1 MRKIT
6 DKLKIAFGYEI
17 SASAVKATSSI
28 NEIVNRKFHQ
38 LNSRLDEI
46 DIKVTEKN
54 TSRQQQGQDRK
65 VQKEKDIMSAFSLN
79 KMLGCLKYQ
88 KRRVDVPLSHNACSA
103 LVIRGTKFCK
113 NNE

>member
-1 MRKIT
+1 MTLSMRKIT

-17 SASAVKATSSI
+17 STSTVKATSSI

-54 TSRQQQGQDRK
+54 TSR
-65 VQKEKDIMSAFSLN
+65 
-79 KMLGCLKYQ
+79 
-88 KRRVDVPLSHNACSA
+88 
-103 LVIRGTKFCK
+103 
-113 NNE
+113 

>member
-28 NEIVNRKFHQ
+28 NKIVNRKFHQ

-54 TSRQQQGQDRK
+54 TSR
-65 VQKEKDIMSAFSLN
+65 
-79 KMLGCLKYQ
+79 
-88 KRRVDVPLSHNACSA
+88 
-103 LVIRGTKFCK
+103 
-113 NNE
+113 